1 MPSHRIQLEDIMHL
15 PSVYFPATSFDGN
28 RLAFYWDK
36 TGQMELYVIDLP
48 DGTPRQ
54 ISAGNVPRSLR
65 AGFIWS
71 RDGTRIVFAK
81 DIGGNEQHDLYG
93 MDVASGEVSQL
104 TDTPTAQDYPVE
116 FSPDDVWISTL
127 SNRDGQLNLYKLRSD
142 GSEAIRLTD
151 FATPVSGGHW
161 SPDGKRLA
169 IETNEIKDLRNRD
182 IYVVDADGSQCQRVL
197 QVKEGSKESAVGWL
211 PDGRRLAI
219 TSDAS
224 GVNRPG
230 ILDLPSGKIR
240 WLGTDGVEESA
251 VTLSKNGSK
260 LATLRNQDASVTV
273 VIYDLETE
281 AERVLGAESGLAQ
294 WPEFARD
301 DSAVVVAQASETRH
315 RELLSFD
322 LVTGEERALTPVDY
336 GSIDPCV
343 FVCSK
348 HVRYDSTDGLSI
360 PAILYTPE
368 DLPEEATA
376 PAVVIIHGGP
386 TGQFYRGFD
395 PFAQVLVDRGYVVLQ
410 PNVRGSTGYG
420 VEFRDM
426 NLNDW
431 AGGDLEDVAAG
442 VEFLKSLGIVDPARI
457 VAFGGSYGGYMTFMA
472 VVKKPDLWK
481 AGIAWIGITDLHRL
495 YEKSMEHFKYYLRTL
510 MGDPDENAELW
521 RDRSAIN
528 FVENLT
534 AKLLI
539 MHGVNDPRCP
549 IEQSRIFRDRL
560 LELGYKEGED
570 FEYIEFTDVGH
581 ASSDIGQKTTT
592 YKLIVDFLDRTV

>member
-161 SPDGKRLA
+161 SPDGKQLA

-182 IYVVDADGSQCQRVL
+182 IYAVGADGSQCQRVL
-197 QVKEGSKESAVGWL
+197 QVKAGSKESAVGWL

-281 AERVLGAESGLAQ
+281 VERVLGAESGLAH

-322 LVTGEERALTPVDY
+322 LATGEERTLTPVDY

-343 FVCSK
+343 FVRSK
-348 HVRYDSTDGLSI
+348 HVRYDSSDGLSI

-368 DLPEEATA
+368 DLPAEATA

-442 VEFLKSLGIVDPARI
+442 VEYLKSLGIVDPARI

-528 FVENLT
+528 FVESLT

-581 ASSDIGQKTTT
+581 ASSDIGQKTAT